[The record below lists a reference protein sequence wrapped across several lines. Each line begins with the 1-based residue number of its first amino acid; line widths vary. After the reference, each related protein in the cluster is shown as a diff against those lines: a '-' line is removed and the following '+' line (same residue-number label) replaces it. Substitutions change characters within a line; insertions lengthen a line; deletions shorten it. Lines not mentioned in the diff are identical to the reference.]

1 MLNPCEPTGSV
12 VALSILNGCE
22 KSILPICRDLLMPL
36 LAKFPCDPSTP
47 LGEGTTAFLLLPLAQ
62 TPAPADS
69 FGGWVVALVL
79 GLIIGAAILFAINR
93 LLGVDAKNQSK
104 RILEQAKLDTENL
117 IKTAELEKKE
127 KLLQLQGL
135 FDSETKRQREELRE
149 RESQILQK
157 EQSVKQSADDLRKQ
171 EKLVENN
178 QRKLADKIEDAN
190 KKNEQYNKL
199 ILQVQSDLQRATG
212 LSKEEAKQQLMGHL
226 EKELQGELGSIILRH
241 EKKVTEISQQK
252 AQDILLT
259 AMQRYASAQT
269 SESTTSTIDIPNDDM
284 KGRIIGREGR
294 NIRAFEKSSGCD
306 LIIDDTPGV
315 VIVSGF
321 DPVRREIARQSM
333 SKLVTDGRIH
343 PTRIEEIVAATEK
356 EMDTFIRRKG
366 EEAAQEVNLQGLH
379 ERVIEMLG
387 RLHFRTS
394 YSQNVLRHSVE
405 VAFLSGLMAE
415 MIGLNSNLARRCG
428 LLHDIGKAADHE
440 LEGGHPK
447 IGADILKRSGENEHV
462 VHAALG
468 HHDQL
473 TTDYPYTLLVATAD
487 ACSASRPGARRESL
501 ERYIKRMEELESIA
515 KGFQGVEQAFA
526 IQAGRELRVIV
537 SSKDTDD
544 SVAAKVCRDIAKA
557 FEEQLTYPGE
567 IKVTVV
573 RESRFV
579 EIAR

>member
-1 MLNPCEPTGSV
+1 MAVIQKMLG
-12 VALSILNGCE
+12 
-22 KSILPICRDLLMPL
+22 K
-36 LAKFPCDPSTP
+36 
-47 LGEGTTAFLLLPLAQ
+47 
-62 TPAPADS
+62 
-69 FGGWVVALVL
+69 
-79 GLIIGAAILFAINR
+79 
-93 LLGVDAKNQSK
+93 DAKSQAK
-104 RILEQAKLDTENL
+104 RLLEQAKLDAENL
-117 IKTAELEKKE
+117 VKKSELDQKE
-127 KLLQLQGL
+127 KQLLLQNQL
-135 FDSETKRQREELRE
+135 ETDLKKQRDEIRE
-149 RESQILQK
+149 RENLLNSK
-157 EQSVKQSADDLRKQ
+157 EQSLKQATDDLKKQ
-171 EKLVENN
+171 EKFVESN
-178 QRKLADKIEDAN
+178 QRKAAEKLEDVG
-190 KKNEQYNKL
+190 KKSDQYTKL
-199 ILQVQSDLQRATG
+199 ITQAQADLQRVTG
-212 LSKEEAKQQLMGHL
+212 LSKDEAKKQLMDL
-226 EKELQGELGSIILRH
+226 MERELQGEIGSVILKH
-241 EKKVTEISQQK
+241 EKKLNEVAQQK

-259 AMQRYASAQT
+259 AMQRFASSQT
-269 SESTTSTIDIPNDDM
+269 AESTTSSIDIANDEM

-294 NIRAFEKSSGCD
+294 NIRAFEKASGCD

-333 SKLVTDGRIH
+333 SKLVADGRIH
-343 PTRIEEIVAATEK
+343 PTRIEEVIAATEK

-366 EEAAQEVNLQGLH
+366 EEAAQEVNLQGLN

-394 YSQNVLRHSVE
+394 YSQNVLRHSIE

-415 MIGLNSNLARRCG
+415 MVGMNGNLARRCG

-447 IGADILKRSGENEHV
+447 IGADLLKRSGENEHV

-473 TTDYPYTLLVATAD
+473 TTEFPYTLLVATAD

-501 ERYIKRMEELESIA
+501 ERYIKRMEELETIA

-537 SSKDTDD
+537 SLKDTDD
-544 SVAAKVCRDIAKA
+544 AMAAKVCRDIAKA

-579 EIAR
+579 ETAR